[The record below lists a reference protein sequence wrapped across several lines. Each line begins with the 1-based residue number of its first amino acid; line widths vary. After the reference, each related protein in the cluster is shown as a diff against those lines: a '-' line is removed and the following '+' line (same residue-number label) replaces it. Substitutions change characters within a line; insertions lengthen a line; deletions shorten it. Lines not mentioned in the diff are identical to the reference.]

1 MKGKEFVI
9 MPENN
14 YYTQRDIL
22 NLEKIGEIKKQMPVW
37 FSAFLRSIETTTS
50 TTTRLNY
57 CYDTRLFFNY
67 LIDNDPRFGGIKITL
82 IPAEMLGEL
91 SLTDLEIYVEYLGYY
106 VKDDETIVMNAEKGK
121 ARKIASLKT
130 LYKYLQKKKMIQANP
145 SMLLS
150 MPKIHD
156 KPIIRL
162 DESEIADFL
171 HIIETGEGLSERQKK
186 LHFRFK
192 KRDMAIAVLFLTTG
206 IRVSEL
212 VGLDIKSF
220 NFNSRSFAVT
230 RKGGNAT
237 VLYFNEEAERV
248 LLDYLEERKIQQT
261 DDKDMPMFLSAQQKR
276 LNVKS
281 VENIIQKYAKVVT
294 PNKHI
299 TPHKLR
305 STYGT
310 MLYDETGDIY
320 LVADVLGHK
329 DINTTQK
336 HYAAQSERNRKA
348 AASVIRLQTK
358 TNNN

>member
-130 LYKYLQKKKMIQANP
+130 LYKYLQKKEMIQANP
-145 SMLLS
+145 
-150 MPKIHD
+150 
-156 KPIIRL
+156 RC
-162 DESEIADFL
+162 
-171 HIIETGEGLSERQKK
+171 
-186 LHFRFK
+186 
-192 KRDMAIAVLFLTTG
+192 V
-206 IRVSEL
+206 
-212 VGLDIKSF
+212 
-220 NFNSRSFAVT
+220 
-230 RKGGNAT
+230 
-237 VLYFNEEAERV
+237 
-248 LLDYLEERKIQQT
+248 
-261 DDKDMPMFLSAQQKR
+261 
-276 LNVKS
+276 
-281 VENIIQKYAKVVT
+281 
-294 PNKHI
+294 
-299 TPHKLR
+299 
-305 STYGT
+305 
-310 MLYDETGDIY
+310 
-320 LVADVLGHK
+320 
-329 DINTTQK
+329 
-336 HYAAQSERNRKA
+336 
-348 AASVIRLQTK
+348 
-358 TNNN
+358 